1 MGRKKENTIEDTGI
15 MSGGIAIGNGNANKG
30 LKIRVLFDWDPSKN
44 VKSRPGGPIP
54 GPFELLEG
62 GTGVSRTRDGQK
74 HNCGEIFEK
83 VRAKQTAFEDA
94 DDFFEEVRK
103 IAPEAKAK
111 NAINANTMTI
121 LEGKPYAAAPRAT
134 GATTLPERKELPG
147 EIPSKQWIEE
157 LIESLIREGRGTAKG
172 SVNQA
177 ALKEAILEQYYRP
190 RGKNPPAG
198 WWEKIIATA
207 KRS

>member
-1 MGRKKENTIEDTGI
+1 MVNEFDPN
-15 MSGGIAIGNGNANKG
+15 IAY
-30 LKIRVLFDWDPSKN
+30 
-44 VKSRPGGPIP
+44 
-54 GPFELLEG
+54 
-62 GTGVSRTRDGQK
+62 
-74 HNCGEIFEK
+74 
-83 VRAKQTAFEDA
+83 
-94 DDFFEEVRK
+94 
-103 IAPEAKAK
+103 
-111 NAINANTMTI
+111 AINANTMTI
-121 LEGKPYAAAPRAT
+121 LEGKPYSATPRAT